1 MLDWLHRPYPFD
13 NSWPHAIRAALWAGF
28 FVAFFL
34 FVFKPFGTQVQ
45 EGAEWKFARFC
56 LYFGLVT
63 AATTLL
69 VNAVCRLFPAVFDE
83 EKWVVWKEILF
94 NIVFIICIGCGNML
108 LAHFTWSTPLTPRSF
123 LVWQGLTFAVG
134 LFPMLIGASI
144 GQMRLSKKYM
154 TEAAQLS
161 RHAPSPQA
169 VSHREVVLAG
179 DNQNETLR
187 LDAAQIAWLSAAD
200 NYVQV
205 FYFENDVLKSR
216 MLRATLKK
224 MEETLSDSPQ
234 FFRCHRTYVVNL
246 EKVTEVSGNAQ
257 GYRLHIAG
265 ADNTVPVSRNLN
277 EAIRQKLAVG

>member
-1 MLDWLHRPYPFD
+1 
-13 NSWPHAIRAALWAGF
+13 
-28 FVAFFL
+28 
-34 FVFKPFGTQVQ
+34 
-45 EGAEWKFARFC
+45 
-56 LYFGLVT
+56 
-63 AATTLL
+63 
-69 VNAVCRLFPAVFDE
+69 
-83 EKWVVWKEILF
+83 
-94 NIVFIICIGCGNML
+94 ML
-108 LAHFTWSTPLTPRSF
+108 LAHFTWKTPLTPRSF

-134 LFPMLIGASI
+134 IFPTLIGASI

-169 VSHREVVLAG
+169 VSHREVILAG

-277 EAIRQKLAVG
+277 DAIRQKLAAI

>member
-1 MLDWLHRPYPFD
+1 MLDWLRQPYPFD
-13 NSWPHAIRAALWAGF
+13 RSWSHSVRAAIWAGL

-34 FVFKPFGTQVQ
+34 FLFKPFGTQVSA
-45 EGAEWKFARFC
+45 GTEWIFARYC

-63 AATTLL
+63 AAVTLL
-69 VNAVCRLFPAVFDE
+69 FNGVCRFFPAVFDE
-83 EKWVVWKEILF
+83 EKWVVWKEVLF
-94 NIVFIICIGCGNML
+94 NIVFIACIGFGNML
-108 LAHFTWSTPLTPRSF
+108 LAHFSWKTPLSARSF

-134 LFPMLIGASI
+134 IFPALIGALI
-144 GQMRLSKKYM
+144 GQMRLSKKYIA
-154 TEAAQLS
+154 EAAQLS
-161 RHAPSPQA
+161 RPAPSPQA
-169 VSHREVVLAG
+169 VSHRDVVLSG

-205 FYFENDVLKSR
+205 FFFENDVLKSR

-224 MEETLSDSPQ
+224 MEEALSDCPQ

-246 EKVTEVSGNAQ
+246 DRVTGVSGNAQ

-265 ADNTVPVSRNLN
+265 AENTIPVSRNLN
-277 EAIRQKLAVG
+277 EAIRQKLAAV